1 MDSEIKIIYCLLL
14 LGISKADQEKI
25 LSIPS
30 KMFSKEANE
39 ILKRCKLRMVNN
51 ELIDASLLTEN
62 DGKIAYKIEKIEAYN
77 ERLDLYI
84 KDLKQD
90 YIKKKLLEA
99 TELGTNEELLNEV
112 SNIRDE
118 ILGESQTVKKLNL
131 KNVVYEYYKNIEN
144 PPKNP
149 LKTGWKRF
157 DEYVQMEA
165 EDLVIIAGRPGMGKT
180 AFILSQALS
189 LAKNNNK
196 GIFFSLEMSEKQV
209 INRIMSQMS
218 GVQLNFLKSTEGF
231 LKLPEKA
238 HGYLN
243 MASTELAK
251 LGDNLNIIT
260 GNFTVNKILEICKV
274 EKGQNGLDYIIVDY
288 MQLLGSAV
296 KGSRYEQVT
305 DISIS
310 LKKLAKELGIVV
322 IALAQLSRTVESRAD
337 RHPVLSDLRDSGQ
350 IEQDASIIIG
360 LYRQAYYEEEADRT
374 LLEVD
379 VLKNRNSELTKIYF
393 NFRGEIQEVKER

>member
-39 ILKRCKLRMVNN
+39 ILKRCKLRMANN
-51 ELIDASLLTEN
+51 ELIDASLLTES

-238 HGYLN
+238 QIWLVQ
-243 MASTELAK
+243 
-251 LGDNLNIIT
+251 NLQS
-260 GNFTVNKILEICKV
+260 LETI
-274 EKGQNGLDYIIVDY
+274 
-288 MQLLGSAV
+288 
-296 KGSRYEQVT
+296 
-305 DISIS
+305 
-310 LKKLAKELGIVV
+310 
-322 IALAQLSRTVESRAD
+322 
-337 RHPVLSDLRDSGQ
+337 
-350 IEQDASIIIG
+350 
-360 LYRQAYYEEEADRT
+360 
-374 LLEVD
+374 
-379 VLKNRNSELTKIYF
+379 
-393 NFRGEIQEVKER
+393 